1 MSSCVQCWGK
11 DELCDSAEISY
22 LVSISGLY
30 VTRISCCC
38 RRTCSLLHIAVVVKQ
53 LTCSYLVVFCK
64 KGLKLWQGAVVDLVL
79 NILSCG
85 TSTLIRLWCLVIVAV
100 GDPHVVRDV
109 DTFRFDPVSFWWNH
123 TDQNVD
129 GVIFGPTF
137 ECILMIFPQPLVQLL
152 FLGNYISQGLSGF
165 GSITCRKWC
174 RDRRRMWL
182 VGGWER
188 SRLWSAV

>member
-11 DELCDSAEISY
+11 DELCDSAEISD

-64 KGLKLWQGAVVDLVL
+64 KGLKLWQGALVDLVL

-109 DTFRFDPVSFWWNH
+109 DTSLVISFDPVSFGWNR

-129 GVIFGPTF
+129 RVIFGPTF
-137 ECILMIFPQPLVQLL
+137 EFGLMSTPPFFIQLL
-152 FLGNYISQGLSGF
+152 FLRNYVGQGVGGF
-165 GSITCRKWC
+165 GSITCGKWC

-188 SRLWSAV
+188 SRLW